1 MPRNSSTPGKNTI
14 ILAFSTLPILLNVE
28 FRSLWY
34 FAYNEKFFKKK
45 LITNT
50 RMSNKI
56 CMLLNREGG
65 QNLSFKLPYSHRCC
79 RSTSNGVNVFK
90 YQCDKTNLHSPLPC
104 VIICLISTCPAVLVP
119 SQGHTPCLILL
130 NVALLVPGR
139 VLETVFETVCGKTLC
154 KL

>member
-90 YQCDKTNLHSPLPC
+90 YQCDKTNLHSTLPC

-119 SQGHTPCLILL
+119 SQGHNTMSDSAQRSIIS
-130 NVALLVPGR
+130 AWQSS
-139 VLETVFETVCGKTLC
+139 
-154 KL
+154 